1 MKSFSESYKAAG
13 VDITAG
19 YAAVELMKQHV
30 ARTMTPGA
38 IGGLG
43 GFGGLFEL
51 DMTGL
56 THPVLVSGTDGV
68 GTKLKI
74 AFLMDKHDT
83 VGIDCVAMCVNDV
96 ITCGAKPLVFLD
108 YIACG
113 KNYPEKIASIVAG
126 VAEGCVQAGAALVGG
141 ETAEMPGFYPE
152 QEYDLAGFTVG
163 VVEKSKIIDNTKM
176 QAGDAVI
183 ALPSSGVHSNGFS
196 LVRKIFNV
204 EYADI
209 WQHYDELS
217 GTLGETLLTP
227 TKIYV
232 KPVLALMEQ
241 VDVRAVSHITGGGF
255 YENIPRAL
263 AAGCVAKLE
272 KKSLRMPP
280 IFPLLQKVGKIPER
294 DMFNTFN
301 MGVGMAV
308 VVPGDRADESVRI
321 LNVAVLVSG
330 GGTNLQAILDAKA
343 TGALPHAKIALV
355 LASKPG
361 VYALERASKAGVPG
375 IVVARKSY
383 AAPEEYDAALLA
395 ALREHRI
402 DVVVLAGF
410 LSILGPSVIPA
421 YPERILNV
429 HPSLIPSFCGAG
441 YYGLRVH
448 EAALAKGVKVTGATV
463 HFVNE
468 VPDGGRILL
477 QQAVD
482 VLPGDTPETL
492 QKRVMEQAEWKL
504 LPRALAQLTEELDA
518 ADGPAAPRKEEK
530 DMDHLSLAAELAVN
544 TYPGRGIVLG
554 RSEDGKSAVI
564 AYFIMGRS
572 ANSRNRVF
580 TAKDGGIITEA
591 ADPSKLEDPS
601 LIIYAPVRVLGK
613 TTIVT
618 NGDQTDTIY
627 DHLAAGK
634 GFAKAL
640 RTRTFEPD
648 SPNFTP
654 RISGIV
660 KVKDGAMKYKLSILK
675 SDGGNADSVERF
687 FFEYDQPV
695 AGEGRFIHTYRCDG
709 SPIPSFAGEPERVRL
724 MGDIDTFTRMVWN
737 SLNEDNKVS
746 LFVRYIDLATGKT
759 QDRIVNKYEKV

>member
-1 MKSFSESYKAAG
+1 M
-13 VDITAG
+13 
-19 YAAVELMKQHV
+19 
-30 ARTMTPGA
+30 
-38 IGGLG
+38 
-43 GFGGLFEL
+43 
-51 DMTGL
+51 
-56 THPVLVSGTDGV
+56 
-68 GTKLKI
+68 
-74 AFLMDKHDT
+74 
-83 VGIDCVAMCVNDV
+83 
-96 ITCGAKPLVFLD
+96 
-108 YIACG
+108 
-113 KNYPEKIASIVAG
+113 
-126 VAEGCVQAGAALVGG
+126 
-141 ETAEMPGFYPE
+141 
-152 QEYDLAGFTVG
+152 
-163 VVEKSKIIDNTKM
+163 
-176 QAGDAVI
+176 
-183 ALPSSGVHSNGFS
+183 
-196 LVRKIFNV
+196 
-204 EYADI
+204 
-209 WQHYDELS
+209 
-217 GTLGETLLTP
+217 
-227 TKIYV
+227 
-232 KPVLALMEQ
+232 
-241 VDVRAVSHITGGGF
+241 
-255 YENIPRAL
+255 
-263 AAGCVAKLE
+263 
-272 KKSLRMPP
+272 
-280 IFPLLQKVGKIPER
+280 
-294 DMFNTFN
+294 
-301 MGVGMAV
+301 
-308 VVPGDRADESVRI
+308 

-343 TGALPHAKIALV
+343 AGALPHAKIALV

-361 VYALERASKAGVPG
+361 AYALERASKAGVPG

-410 LSILGPSVIPA
+410 LSILGPSVITA
-421 YPERILNV
+421 YSERILNV

-640 RTRTFEPD
+640 RMRTFEPD